1 MHANMVCKHRSPV
14 VVNPVEGGGWRGHC
28 LRCGQLGPV
37 GSDSVEARARL
48 QSSQSSELPEEARL
62 APAINPRTTARE
74 EVSRQ

>member
-48 QSSQSSELPEEARL
+48 QSSQSSELPEEARVWM
-62 APAINPRTTARE
+62 RSGARLLLPGR
-74 EVSRQ
+74 SGGG